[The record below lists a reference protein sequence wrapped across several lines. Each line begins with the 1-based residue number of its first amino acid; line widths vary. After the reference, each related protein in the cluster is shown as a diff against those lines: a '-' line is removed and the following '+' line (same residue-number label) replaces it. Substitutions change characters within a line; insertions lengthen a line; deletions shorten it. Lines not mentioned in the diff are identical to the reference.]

1 MTGPFSGTE
10 QYYPFGG
17 GKQPIGA
24 WYLWNLADGP
34 LTIQLNTSTPV
45 QSIWIPQLV
54 ANVNYFEG
62 PPNEEGQPVGTAFYE
77 SPFNS
82 GPEVV
87 PMNQGYINVV
97 LQSASDTGTMYV
109 FATTGFFDPF
119 RAGPTAAISQIEA
132 DPPIE
137 IGGTPSIPLI
147 SLQVPLATIY
157 GGTGETNPSLIPGA
171 GIDISGAWPNQEIS
185 STATGT
191 VTAVTASAP
200 ITSSEGTTPNIG
212 MTTPLPENFGGTG
225 TETPFLDEGPGI
237 SITGSVFAA
246 TIGIDPTQNLT
257 KLNGVAGLATLVSSN
272 ASITITPNSPAAGDI
287 DLIVAA
293 PPAALTTAIGTGV
306 APSITLPGTSS
317 DEYRVILDFGFS
329 QNSNAN
335 ATVTIT
341 LSSGTAT
348 MVGNTGDGT
357 LSQNASY
364 YSLAKWVGTAH
375 GGQTL
380 DFNVAIAGSGFE
392 SEAWSIIASTT

>member
-34 LTIQLNTSTPV
+34 LEIALNKSTPV

-54 ANVNYFEG
+54 ANVNYYEG
-62 PPNEEGQPVGTAFYE
+62 PLDDNGDPVGTPFYE
-77 SPFNS
+77 SPFNA
-82 GPEVV
+82 GPETV

-97 LQSASDTGTMYV
+97 LQSASDSGTMYV

-119 RAGPTAAISQIEA
+119 RAGPTTAISEIEVT
-132 DPPIE
+132 PPITL
-137 IGGTPSIPLI
+137 GGTPSEPLI
-147 SLQVPLATIY
+147 GLQVPLATIY

-171 GIDISGAWPNQEIS
+171 GIDISGPWPNQTVT

-191 VTAVTASAP
+191 VTDVTASAP
-200 ITSSEGTTPNIG
+200 ITSSGGTTPNIG
-212 MTTPLPENFGGTG
+212 MTTPLPENYGGTG
-225 TETPFLDEGPGI
+225 TADPFLDAGPGI
-237 SITGSVFAA
+237 NISGSVFAA

-287 DLIVAA
+287 NLIVAA
-293 PPAALTTAIGTGV
+293 PPAALTTAIGTGD
-306 APSITLPGTSS
+306 APSITLPGTSA
-317 DEYRVILDFGFS
+317 DHYKVILDFGFS
-329 QNSNAN
+329 QTTNDNAS
-335 ATVTIT
+335 VTIT
-341 LSSGTAT
+341 PPGALTVTA
-348 MVGNTGDGT
+348 NTGDGT
-357 LSQNASY
+357 TSQNASF
-364 YSLAKWVGTAH
+364 YSSAKCVGTAV

-380 DFNVAIAGSGFE
+380 NFTVAISGSSFE
-392 SEAWSIIASTT
+392 STAWSIIASTT